1 MSIRTFIIGIAMTL
15 SLLPLRAQQT
25 PAPVAGELIVRLK
38 AGEQPEALLPAA
50 RSHAWHF
57 SHHRSLSSRFN
68 IHLFTTTAGDEQRVL
83 DWLLNQP
90 AVESAQLH
98 YPLDFRSSP
107 NDPDF
112 INQWTL
118 EKIAIPA
125 VWEETT
131 GGLTALGDTIV
142 IALLDNGFAPAHPD
156 LAANIWRNNGEI
168 PNDGLDNDN
177 NGYIDDYQGWNF
189 VGNGPVHN
197 IYTSHGQSVA
207 GIMGASGNNQTG
219 VAGIN
224 WHVKIMLL
232 NVREVP
238 QIIEAYDYVIEQRRR
253 YNASQGQEGALVV
266 VTNASFGQSRIFCSQ
281 QPVWGGM
288 YDLLGEEGIL
298 TGAATDNFRYDVD
311 MLGDMPSTCESE
323 YLIVTL
329 NTSETDGISQSSAYG
344 AISIDLGTP
353 GDGSFT
359 TKGASGYGTFGSNSA
374 AAPHLSGAIALLYS
388 LPCEQLAAQLR
399 NQPAETA
406 RLMRRFV
413 LEGVDPAA
421 ALQNRTVTG
430 GRLNVFNSMVL
441 AREACGV
448 NTDNFVLLKL
458 FPNPAADFL
467 TITYETEDY
476 APLEL
481 ALLDVYGRQLRAER
495 LRVPYFSEKK
505 HLLSVSG
512 LPQGAYFLRLTSG
525 QNSVLAKFIISR

>member
-1 MSIRTFIIGIAMTL
+1 MKILTFIIGMIIAL
-15 SLLPLRAQQT
+15 SVLPLQAQQAT
-25 PAPVAGELIVRLK
+25 APVAGELIVRLK
-38 AGEQPEALLPAA
+38 AGVHPTALLSVAGG
-50 RSHAWHF
+50 RSGYLNH
-57 SHHRSLSSRFN
+57 SRQLSSHFN
-68 IHLFTTTAGDEQRVL
+68 IHLFTTTAGNEQVVL
-83 DWLLNQP
+83 DWLLGQS

-107 NDPDF
+107 NDPEF

-118 EKIAIPA
+118 EKIAVPA

-142 IALLDNGFAPAHPD
+142 IALLDNGFEPAHPD
-156 LAANIWRNNGEI
+156 LSANIWRNKGEI

-177 NGYIDDYQGWNF
+177 NGYVDDYQGWNF
-189 VGNGPVHN
+189 VGNSPVHN

-207 GIMGASGNNQTG
+207 GIMGASGNNNLG
-219 VAGIN
+219 VTGIN

-288 YDLLGEEGIL
+288 YDLLGEVGIL

-311 MLGDMPSTCESE
+311 LLGDMPSTCESD

-344 AISIDLGTP
+344 AVSIDLGTP

-359 TKGASGYGTFGSNSA
+359 TKGVTGYGTFGSNSA

-388 LPCEQLAAQLR
+388 LPCEQLAAR
-399 NQPAETA
+399 FRSQPAETA
-406 RLMRRFV
+406 RLMRSFI
-413 LEGVDPAA
+413 LEGVDQAA
-421 ALQNRTVTG
+421 ALQNKTVTG
-430 GRLNVFNSMVL
+430 GRLNVFKSMVL
-441 AREACGV
+441 AREACGD
-448 NTDNFVLLKL
+448 NTGNFALLKL
-458 FPNPAADFL
+458 FPNPTEDHL
-467 TITYETEDY
+467 TIIYETADY

-481 ALLDVYGRQLRAER
+481 TLFDVYGRQLRAER
-495 LRVPYFSEKK
+495 VRVPYFSEKK
-505 HLLSVSG
+505 HLLNVAN

-525 QNSVLAKFIISR
+525 KNSALTKFIISR